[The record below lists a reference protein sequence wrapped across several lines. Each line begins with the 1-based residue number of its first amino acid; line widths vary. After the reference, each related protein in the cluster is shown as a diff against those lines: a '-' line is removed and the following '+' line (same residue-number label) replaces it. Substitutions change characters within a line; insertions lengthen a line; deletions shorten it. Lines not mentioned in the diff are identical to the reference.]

1 MTSTGNRRPNREKW
15 IVASDW
21 THASTNDYDGIL
33 FIYVMSETESSYD
46 FDHFQESFSKEE
58 EYRFEVHEV
67 GENRSEIKFQ
77 TEYEPQ
83 EDSFSRINSS

>member
-1 MTSTGNRRPNREKW
+1 
-15 IVASDW
+15 
-21 THASTNDYDGIL
+21 
-33 FIYVMSETESSYD
+33 MSETESSYD

-67 GENRSEIKFQ
+67 GETRSEIKFQ